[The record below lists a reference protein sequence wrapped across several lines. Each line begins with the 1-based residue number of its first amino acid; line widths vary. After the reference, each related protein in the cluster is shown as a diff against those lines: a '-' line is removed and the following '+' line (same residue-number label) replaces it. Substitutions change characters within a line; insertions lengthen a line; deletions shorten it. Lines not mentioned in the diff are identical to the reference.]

1 MFKPQVGD
9 LLFMALAV
17 VAMGAMLMLGDGRSE
32 QGDTDSERRTLET
45 YLRQI
50 NAHLSPALTVALI
63 SALSAV
69 AYVLLAVYAKA
80 T

>member
-9 LLFMALAV
+9 FFFMALAV
-17 VAMGAMLMLGDGRSE
+17 VAMGAMLLLGDGRSE
-32 QGDTDSERRTLET
+32 QGDTDSERRTLQT

-50 NAHLSPALTVALI
+50 NAHISPALTVALVL
-63 SALSAV
+63 ALSAV

>member
-9 LLFMALAV
+9 FLFMALAV
-17 VAMGAMLMLGDGRSE
+17 VAMGAMLLMGEGRSE
-32 QGDTDSERRTLET
+32 QGDSESERRTLRT

-50 NAHLSPALTVALI
+50 NARISPVLTAVLIIALA
-63 SALSAV
+63 AA
-69 AYVLLAVYAKA
+69 AYVLLVVYARA